1 MDQHHRKSEL
11 NTTFKELI
19 HTHATQ
25 LSLDE
30 FFEHMHFDANSF
42 FGNDFWSELN
52 RLDPNVF
59 FHIVDP
65 IIDMIGYKKSET
77 SSGQYSHRTHLIDCI
92 KTNFIVNE
100 DYTIIKKSD
109 FDSRDA
115 NVYRNIFTHEIL
127 GVKNETRGGALRNEL
142 FMKRDSFKELL
153 MIVRTQHSR
162 TIYKYLIAYGNHV
175 EMYKRY
181 QYEFKD
187 HENEHL
193 QRENVQLKACSDTP
207 RPLNIFQQ
215 NMLAN
220 LLKEEELYII
230 TSKKY
235 AQQYLFKIGRSCNSK
250 TRCQQMNT
258 SRVLDDETLY
268 VCHISKTYDVDNC
281 EKHIHSL
288 LESVRF
294 KENREFFMS
303 PFHLLR
309 DLMDTVTSSY
319 GIHNS
324 KLDDIINK
332 LNSIVLSSIN
342 TDIPDPIVSMTD
354 TIKKIKAV
362 DNELTDLDRK
372 DCLKEIMNE
381 HYNSVSVIYWI
392 EMRKHIETKLNRK
405 LRDIEAWKYSI
416 KNTSHKHLCSRIK
429 WTKHVPALPLTNT
442 TVQPITDFFR
452 V

>member
-1 MDQHHRKSEL
+1 
-11 NTTFKELI
+11 
-19 HTHATQ
+19 
-25 LSLDE
+25 
-30 FFEHMHFDANSF
+30 
-42 FGNDFWSELN
+42 
-52 RLDPNVF
+52 
-59 FHIVDP
+59 
-65 IIDMIGYKKSET
+65 
-77 SSGQYSHRTHLIDCI
+77 
-92 KTNFIVNE
+92 
-100 DYTIIKKSD
+100 
-109 FDSRDA
+109 
-115 NVYRNIFTHEIL
+115 
-127 GVKNETRGGALRNEL
+127 
-142 FMKRDSFKELL
+142 
-153 MIVRTQHSR
+153 
-162 TIYKYLIAYGNHV
+162 
-175 EMYKRY
+175 
-181 QYEFKD
+181 
-187 HENEHL
+187 
-193 QRENVQLKACSDTP
+193 
-207 RPLNIFQQ
+207 
-215 NMLAN
+215 
-220 LLKEEELYII
+220 
-230 TSKKY
+230 
-235 AQQYLFKIGRSCNSK
+235 
-250 TRCQQMNT
+250 
-258 SRVLDDETLY
+258 LDDETLY